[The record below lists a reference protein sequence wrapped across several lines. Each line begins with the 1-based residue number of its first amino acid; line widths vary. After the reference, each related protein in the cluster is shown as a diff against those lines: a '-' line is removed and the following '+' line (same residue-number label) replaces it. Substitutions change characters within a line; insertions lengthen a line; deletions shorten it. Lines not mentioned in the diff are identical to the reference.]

1 MSGRGGRLG
10 KADEIFRRSP
20 EVVEQEDPVEKIHVL
35 LKRSQIKRLDE
46 FRLAVR
52 MESGYSLKRT
62 ELVRALVDLFSEME
76 VDPRGIESEEMLKD
90 KIRELWSS

>member
-10 KADEIFRRSP
+10 KTDEIFRRSP
-20 EVVEQEDPVEKIHVL
+20 EVAEREDPVEKIHVL
-35 LKRSQIKRLDE
+35 LKRSQIKSLDE

-62 ELVRALVDLFSEME
+62 ELVRALVDLFGEME
-76 VDPRGIESEEMLKD
+76 IEPKGIESEEMLKD
-90 KIRELWSS
+90 RIREVWSS